1 MLIILCLTFAFKTMT
16 VYCIELK
23 NGSTWALKDIAHA
36 KIPTQ
41 DKANTRMA
49 ELISEGQD
57 ASTIRVSVDTT
68 DANPLDPTLGNPVP
82 S

>member
-1 MLIILCLTFAFKTMT
+1 MS
-16 VYCIELK
+16 YCIELK
-23 NGSTWALKDIAHA
+23 TGDTWAPKDIVHC
-36 KIPTQ
+36 KIPTEV
-41 DKANTRMA
+41 KANARMA

-68 DANPLDPTLGNPVP
+68 GESMNPMDPSLGNQTT

>member
-1 MLIILCLTFAFKTMT
+1 MT

-23 NGSTWALKDIAHA
+23 SGDIWTPKDAAHC
-36 KIPTQ
+36 KIPTE
-41 DKANTRMA
+41 DKANARMA
-49 ELISEGQD
+49 ELISEGQN

-68 DANPLDPTLGNPVP
+68 GTSMNPLDPTLGNPVP

>member
-1 MLIILCLTFAFKTMT
+1 M
-16 VYCIELK
+16 
-23 NGSTWALKDIAHA
+23 KDIAHA

-68 DANPLDPTLGNPVP
+68 GESMNPLDPTLGNPVH

>member
-1 MLIILCLTFAFKTMT
+1 MT

-49 ELISEGQD
+49 ELISEGQN
-57 ASTIRVSVDTT
+57 ASTVRVSVDSTGT
-68 DANPLDPTLGNPVP
+68 SMNPLDPTLGNPVP

>member
-1 MLIILCLTFAFKTMT
+1 MT

-68 DANPLDPTLGNPVP
+68 DANPLDPELGNPVP

>member
-1 MLIILCLTFAFKTMT
+1 MT

-57 ASTIRVSVDTT
+57 ASTIRVSVDIT
-68 DANPLDPTLGNPVP
+68 DANPLDPELGNPVP

>member
-1 MLIILCLTFAFKTMT
+1 MT

-68 DANPLDPTLGNPVP
+68 DANPLDPTSVSYTHLTLPTKA
-82 S
+82 

>member
-1 MLIILCLTFAFKTMT
+1 MA

-23 NGSTWALKDIAHA
+23 TGDTWAPKDIVHC
-36 KIPTQ
+36 KIPTG

-68 DANPLDPTLGNPVP
+68 GECMIPMDTSLGNSIP